1 MKTKL
6 YNLVL
11 LLLLVSGVAQA
22 QIDKMEPPFW
32 WSDMNLEE
40 LQIMFYGKNIG
51 TYEVSSEDDVII
63 NNIRKTENPNYV
75 FVTIN
80 SGELDAGNYK
90 FTFRKKGKK
99 DIKKTFELKQR
110 DEDSALREGFDASDA
125 IYLIMPDRF
134 ANGNPDN
141 DSSAEMQEKADRSK
155 QGGRH
160 GGDIQGVIDHLD
172 YLKKLGITALWST
185 PLLADDDAGYS
196 YHTYAQSDVYKI
208 DPRYGSNEDYKRLAN
223 ELHQKDMKLI
233 MDYVTNHWG
242 SEHWMIKDLPTYDW
256 VHQFPGY
263 ENSNYRMTTQYDP
276 HKSARDFKYCVDGW
290 FTGTMPD
297 LNQSNPLVLNYL
309 IQNAIW
315 WIEYSGLDGFRV
327 DTYSYN
333 DKEGIA
339 KWTKAIMD
347 EYPYFNIVGE
357 VWMHDQ
363 AQISYWQ
370 KDSPIGAIQDYNSN
384 LPSVMD
390 FTLHDAM
397 TSMFHEQDASW
408 DRGMIK
414 AYENFV
420 NDFLYADTDNL
431 MVFMGNHD
439 TGRFNEIYDGDFKK
453 YKMAMTMIA
462 TVRGT
467 PQIYYG
473 DEIGMRGDKGKG
485 DGAIRQDFPGG
496 WEGDEQSAFNAEDR
510 TENQMK
516 YFDLTSKLL
525 NFRKENEVLQFGKM
539 LQFLPENN
547 VYVYFRYNDKNRVMV
562 IINNNAEEQTLDLKK
577 YAEGIQGS
585 TSGKEIISG
594 KDIQLNETLSIP
606 AQDAMLIQLQ

>member
-6 YNLVL
+6 YNLLL

-208 DPRYGSNEDYKRLAN
+208 DPRYGTNEDYKRLAD
-223 ELHQKDMKLI
+223 ELHKKDMKLI

-315 WIEYSGLDGFRV
+315 WIEYSSLDGFRV

-390 FTLHDAM
+390 FTLHDAI

-585 TSGKEIISG
+585 TSGKGIISG

>member
-390 FTLHDAM
+390 FTLHDAI